1 MNDNDNNN
9 KIWLFGDEN
18 KKLVRTSNIMFFG
31 SLIGLVN
38 KEYILS
44 PITMVAAYV
53 SKLFWSSPKND
64 NIRLLDILLA
74 RSSSFLYIG
83 YIHNSI
89 KNPFL
94 NITYPIFY
102 ISAIG
107 FYLNSCYLHGKRN
120 RMWFVSHYMSH
131 NIAILIQITTITHRL
146 ITNTS

>member
-1 MNDNDNNN
+1 MNENNN
-9 KIWLFGDEN
+9 KKIWLFDDEN
-18 KKLVRTSNIMFFG
+18 KKLVRTSNIMLFG
-31 SLIGLVN
+31 SLIGLMN
-38 KEYILS
+38 KEYMLS
-44 PITMVAAYV
+44 PITIVAAYV
-53 SKLFWSSPKND
+53 SKLFWSSPRND
-64 NIRLLDILLA
+64 NIQLLDILLA

-120 RMWFVSHYMSH
+120 RMWVVSHYMSH
-131 NIAILIQITTITHRL
+131 NIAILIQMTTITHRL
-146 ITNTS
+146 ITNMS

>member
-1 MNDNDNNN
+1 MNDKSNK
-9 KIWLFGDEN
+9 KIWLFNDEN
-18 KKLVRTSNIMFFG
+18 KKLVRTSNIMLFG
-31 SLIGLVN
+31 SLIGLMN
-38 KEYILS
+38 KEYMLS
-44 PITMVAAYV
+44 PITIVAAYV
-53 SKLFWSSPKND
+53 SKLFWSSPRND
-64 NIRLLDILLA
+64 NIQLLDILLA

-120 RMWFVSHYMSH
+120 RMWVVSHYMSH
-131 NIAILIQITTITHRL
+131 NIAILIQMTTITHRL
-146 ITNTS
+146 ITNMS

>member
-1 MNDNDNNN
+1 MNENNN
-9 KIWLFGDEN
+9 KKIWLFDDEN
-18 KKLVRTSNIMFFG
+18 KKLVRTSNIMLFG
-31 SLIGLVN
+31 SLFGLMN
-38 KEYILS
+38 KEYMLS
-44 PITMVAAYV
+44 PITIVAAYV
-53 SKLFWSSPKND
+53 SRLFWSSPRND

-131 NIAILIQITTITHRL
+131 NIAILIQMTTITHRL